1 VLDRSTSELT
11 WFASDGSLRRRSGG
25 NGDGPG
31 ELRQPLFVPSLY
43 NDSLPVANMT
53 GRISLFAA
61 DASFGRSVESPG
73 LIHAPR
79 GVIGPQLVITSPSTI
94 VGPSAE
100 EGWQMGGTEVHLV
113 DMNNGTRRA
122 AFSLA
127 APPFLYTIVGG
138 TASLLDP
145 SRRPRIK
152 FTQAPY
158 MVQPSVVSQPGGIWV
173 SDGSAFQIAVYT
185 PAGSLARIFR
195 VDAQPARL
203 TAGMVRA
210 EMARVLSREADAD
223 MRSRMMRFVD
233 AAPAPDRMPG
243 FDALATDNGV
253 RVWARIYQS
262 EPAANRNWVVFTDD
276 GAALGV
282 VAVPVGMEVLSI
294 NGPYLLA
301 RVADSTGV
309 HSVVRTRLLR

>member
-1 VLDRSTSELT
+1 
-11 WFASDGSLRRRSGG
+11 
-25 NGDGPG
+25 
-31 ELRQPLFVPSLY
+31 
-43 NDSLPVANMT
+43 
-53 GRISLFAA
+53 
-61 DASFGRSVESPG
+61 
-73 LIHAPR
+73 
-79 GVIGPQLVITSPSTI
+79 
-94 VGPSAE
+94 
-100 EGWQMGGTEVHLV
+100 
-113 DMNNGTRRA
+113 
-122 AFSLA
+122 
-127 APPFLYTIVGG
+127 
-138 TASLLDP
+138 
-145 SRRPRIK
+145 
-152 FTQAPY
+152 
-158 MVQPSVVSQPGGIWV
+158 
-173 SDGSAFQIAVYT
+173 
-185 PAGSLARIFR
+185 

-223 MRSRMMRFVD
+223 MRSRMTRFVD